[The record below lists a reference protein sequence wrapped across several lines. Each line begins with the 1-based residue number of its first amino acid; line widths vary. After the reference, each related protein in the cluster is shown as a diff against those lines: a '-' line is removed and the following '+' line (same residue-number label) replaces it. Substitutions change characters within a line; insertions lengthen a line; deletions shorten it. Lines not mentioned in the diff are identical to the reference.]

1 MTEKETSLNKKIGI
15 RHTLLHTRKK
25 NGGVTISGVLIL
37 RYQGNSVPR
46 KFKFQIGTRQ
56 YQPKKLVNIKDR
68 FIIYSIHI
76 PLEDLIT
83 TGVHNTLF
91 LTGSNTQGE
100 GFKRKL
106 SFLPFLRNSFLLHSP
121 IIKFKRRDIA
131 VVIRQGSSNET
142 LITTRG
148 INKTDS
154 ILERFKILLA
164 FIISRILFFQKSL
177 LLFEKECEKYEESAS
192 VLYEE
197 LLDQGYKNAYFV
209 LGGKGKKKYSVP
221 SGYKKNILNRFSF
234 RHYLKFFQAKTFLAT
249 ESPYHAVEL
258 RTLSRLVHFKIGH
271 MQYKYVFLQHGV
283 MYMVSLDAPN
293 RYLFRYGRV
302 FKDNARIVV
311 SSEKEAEH
319 FKELGGFPSEN
330 LIVSGLP
337 KFDRNIQHK
346 EADKIAI
353 MATWRP
359 WEFADLRVRAE
370 DTKYFKMLN
379 EMLEA
384 IPTDLKD
391 KTVIIPHPLVQDNFK
406 DTSLSRYFAE
416 NQSIDE
422 ILRDVSLLI
431 TDYSSIA
438 YDAFS
443 RGSNVIFW
451 WKEKDYCM
459 DKYKAHLMLNKE
471 NIFGDIVYNEEEL
484 KKAIK
489 ENYNKKQK
497 ETYKKRYKSIVQFDD
512 NQNTQRL
519 IKALKKDNYL

>member
-1 MTEKETSLNKKIGI
+1 
-15 RHTLLHTRKK
+15 
-25 NGGVTISGVLIL
+25 
-37 RYQGNSVPR
+37 
-46 KFKFQIGTRQ
+46 
-56 YQPKKLVNIKDR
+56 
-68 FIIYSIHI
+68 
-76 PLEDLIT
+76 
-83 TGVHNTLF
+83 
-91 LTGSNTQGE
+91 
-100 GFKRKL
+100 
-106 SFLPFLRNSFLLHSP
+106 
-121 IIKFKRRDIA
+121 
-131 VVIRQGSSNET
+131 
-142 LITTRG
+142 
-148 INKTDS
+148 
-154 ILERFKILLA
+154 
-164 FIISRILFFQKSL
+164 
-177 LLFEKECEKYEESAS
+177 
-192 VLYEE
+192 
-197 LLDQGYKNAYFV
+197 
-209 LGGKGKKKYSVP
+209 
-221 SGYKKNILNRFSF
+221 
-234 RHYLKFFQAKTFLAT
+234 
-249 ESPYHAVEL
+249 
-258 RTLSRLVHFKIGH
+258 
-271 MQYKYVFLQHGV
+271 